1 MNIVDWKALRLR
13 LVVPHVFIPLFSK
26 CLTIQ
31 SWAHFLCTF
40 NYKVT
45 LKNTLIKVF
54 TVAQSSFHC
63 SWLLNV
69 ECLCWCFPPRHFITM
84 CLFSLLSRCCHMI
97 RHEKA
102 FTRLRRLHCIWPTD
116 TENIHINIHRN
127 IGYCYTH
134 TNTRIYTN
142 QMGASLCVPPV
153 KHWAAVSNHHAGWWL
168 PVLNLQ
174 RSNGLQHRHNRNRTL
189 VFRKIKS
196 RSEIKKLCIWFVTLE
211 YEESW
216 WYCDKNL
223 WWT

>member
-97 RHEKA
+97 RHESVHQA
-102 FTRLRRLHCIWPTD
+102 QAVTLHLT
-116 TENIHINIHRN
+116 
-127 IGYCYTH
+127 
-134 TNTRIYTN
+134 
-142 QMGASLCVPPV
+142 
-153 KHWAAVSNHHAGWWL
+153 
-168 PVLNLQ
+168 
-174 RSNGLQHRHNRNRTL
+174 HRHREHTHKHPQKHRLLLHTHKHQNVYKPDGRFTL
-189 VFRKIKS
+189 CPPS
-196 RSEIKKLCIWFVTLE
+196 QTLG
-211 YEESW
+211 
-216 WYCDKNL
+216 CC
-223 WWT
+223 